1 MGAGRRRVTRTG
13 GLSNKLF
20 LTLESSR
27 SYSIS
32 REESQ
37 GRLVL
42 LRLSCAE
49 HSPRPCVKT
58 QTLSPGARGS
68 AFLTSSGQQ
77 LLQAGWQ
84 SGQQA
89 RVSPL
94 CPLLR
99 AGLGAVAYCFSPPCP
114 GLERGDLPC
123 AANTQDSNIHPKF
136 RRRPS
141 VRRKQLLEE
150 SHWLGGE
157 ELRPAGN
164 QSGRDVPLQGVL
176 CARLRR
182 VGAGPLSRP
191 EDELH
196 GPRYTDEGPR
206 VQRAE

>member
-1 MGAGRRRVTRTG
+1 MQVAVTRISFSSKEEGTKG
-13 GLSNKLF
+13 DEQSLTEGLLLPKEDETPEKEQYLEEEENYLKGDNYQFEQDYPYEQDHWGHKDLPKKELLEGKMF
-20 LTLESSR
+20 LYKKFLEAAFVPS
-27 SYSIS
+27 
-32 REESQ
+32 EGPQ
-37 GRLVL
+37 M
-42 LRLSCAE
+42 AE
-49 HSPRPCVKT
+49 N
-58 QTLSPGARGS
+58 
-68 AFLTSSGQQ
+68 
-77 LLQAGWQ
+77 
-84 SGQQA
+84 
-89 RVSPL
+89 
-94 CPLLR
+94 
-99 AGLGAVAYCFSPPCP
+99 
-114 GLERGDLPC
+114 ERGDLPC